1 MNAPCTAGTLPGSLH
16 RLSHFILTATLGK
29 AGAIHIILTFTDK
42 ETDKIQILLIY
53 LDRLLGTRPYAFAL
67 MTLFF
72 FLLKNHLLSAHSVCQ
87 YGKYCYSYNK
97 TQLEVVD

>member
-42 ETDKIQILLIY
+42 ETDKIQVLLIY
-53 LDRLLGTRPYAFAL
+53 LDRLLGTRPCAFAL

-72 FLLKNHLLSAHSVCQ
+72 SSQKSFIECPPCVSIW
-87 YGKYCYSYNK
+87 
-97 TQLEVVD
+97 